1 MAQTGRRVAFASLSG
16 ALLVAVNATTPAAAG
31 ENWPSQVAAR
41 YKLYFNGLEVGS
53 YQFGSNFDGK
63 TYAAQSEAKISA
75 LFGAFK
81 WNGAISSHGAIQ
93 KSAPRPAAY
102 RMSYRGKKREVTVS
116 LGFDK
121 GKVSSVELVPNKP
134 PSPESVPL
142 LSEHYVGVFDPMTA
156 ILAISHPAS
165 NNPCN
170 RRIPIFDGKARFDLA
185 MSYKGQERLKEKE
198 PSGQPRELIVCRVKY
213 QPVAGH
219 KPKDFVD
226 PWIDY
231 DRIEIAL
238 RPVPSAGLFVPYRI
252 TIPTTIGA
260 AEMTAD
266 RIDITSGD
274 QEQIA
279 LRQE

>member
-1 MAQTGRRVAFASLSG
+1 MAQTGRGAAFALLSG
-16 ALLVAVNATTPAAAG
+16 VLTAVVGVNGVSAA
-31 ENWPSQVAAR
+31 ESWPSQVAAR
-41 YKLYFNGLEVGS
+41 YKLYFNGLEVGT
-53 YQFGSNFDGK
+53 YQFGSRFDGK
-63 TYAAQSEAKISA
+63 GYEAESEAKVSA

-81 WNGAISSHGAIQ
+81 WNGSITSHGAIQ
-93 KSAPRPAAY
+93 KSAPQPAAY
-102 RMSYRGKKREVTVS
+102 RMSYRGKKREVSVS

-121 GKVSSVELVPNKP
+121 GKVSSVQLVPNKP

-142 LSEHYVGVFDPMTA
+142 LAEHYVGVFDPMTA
-156 ILAISHPAS
+156 ILAISHPEPK
-165 NNPCN
+165 NPCN

-185 MSYKGQERLKEKE
+185 MSYKGQERLKEKDA
-198 PSGQPRELIVCRVKY
+198 SGQPRELVVCRVKY

-231 DRIEIAL
+231 NRIEIAL

-252 TIPTTIGA
+252 TIPTTIGN